1 MKRTAINRCAK
12 LRLCF

>member
-1 MKRTAINRCAK
+1 MKFKK